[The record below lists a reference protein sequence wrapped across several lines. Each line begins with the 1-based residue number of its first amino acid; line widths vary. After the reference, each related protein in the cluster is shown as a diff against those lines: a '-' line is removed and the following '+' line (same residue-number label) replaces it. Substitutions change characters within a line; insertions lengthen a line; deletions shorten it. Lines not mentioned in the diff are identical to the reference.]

1 MRLEAAVMLPTMLL
15 IKHPLPDSVIYR
27 LFEDAYVKAFRNDF
41 KVVVAEGACDLDELC
56 DRHQPDLLGFIGA
69 YLPLPGDLR
78 TQVSNAH
85 SHPQIPRIGIALG
98 DGFCTIRPSFF
109 HNMEQWGC
117 DTWFGLTQVLQEQ
130 TPDVAGHTFGLPH
143 LFDEEIFFDQNLERD
158 IEFAIFGELSAWR
171 RWRKETTE
179 GLQRRFGDAVQIN
192 PHPGY
197 TKSSGVGVHGHHY
210 AARICRSRYS
220 IADGTIF
227 HYLLRKH
234 LEIPACGAVLI
245 SEPIP
250 TLEEYGFQDMVNCVI
265 GAGDDLL
272 DRLELVRKSPELYA
286 QIATAGNR
294 LVHERHSAKA
304 NRILGRWFEAHK
316 ALKPGQTLI
325 QHGTFGAFEA
335 VSDGRQGVI
344 PAYMQLPDELAEMT
358 SAAEASYRSGQLDQ
372 CLTQVNAMLA
382 IKQEYAP
389 ARLLMV
395 RLLLRAGR
403 LDLASQEY
411 HGLFLFTWAARYYGG
426 WEPDPVELAWWI
438 MVKLCQRDFHT
449 ANGLLA
455 QYAAVRHVELRRV
468 KWLAESL
475 QGRTQTAPAEKLPT
489 DRCSVAVHLHASF
502 TDWLSEALGILN
514 TCWSQSMVSQ
524 PAEKAS

>member
-1 MRLEAAVMLPTMLL
+1 MLPTLL
-15 IKHPLPDSVIYR
+15 LFRHPLPDSVIGK
-27 LFEDAYVKAFRNDF
+27 LFEDAYVKSFRNDF
-41 KVVVAEGACDLDELC
+41 NVVIAEGDCDLDQLC
-56 DRHQPDLLGFIGA
+56 DQHKPDLLGFVGA
-69 YLPLPGDLR
+69 YSPMTYNKR
-78 TQVSNAH
+78 TQVQNVQAH
-85 SHPQIPRIGIALG
+85 PALPRIGIFLG
-98 DGFCTIRPSFF
+98 DGFCTVRPSFF
-109 HNMEQWGC
+109 SDMERWGC
-117 DTWFGLTQVLQEQ
+117 DTWFGATHSLLEQ
-130 TPDVAGHTFGLPH
+130 TPDVAGRTFGLPH
-143 LFDEEIFFDQNLERD
+143 LFDEEIFFDQKLERD
-158 IEFAIFGELSAWR
+158 IEFAIFGELAEWR

-197 TKSSGVGVHGHHY
+197 GQDAGVGVLGHHY
-210 AARICRSRYS
+210 AARICKTRYS
-220 IADGTIF
+220 IADGTLF

-245 SEPIP
+245 SEPMP
-250 TLEEYGFQDMVNCVI
+250 TLEEYGFKDMVNCVV

-272 DRLELVRKSPELYA
+272 DRLEMLRKSHELYA
-286 QIATAGNR
+286 QIASAGNR
-294 LVHERHSAKA
+294 LVHERHSASA
-304 NRILGRWFEAHK
+304 IRILGNWFKAHK

-335 VSDGRQGVI
+335 VSDGRQGVT
-344 PAYMQLPDELAEMT
+344 PAYTQLPDELAAMT
-358 SAAEASYRSGQLDQ
+358 DAAEASYRDGQLDQ
-372 CLTQVNAMLA
+372 CLNQVNAMLA
-382 IKQEYAP
+382 IKPEYAP

-411 HGLFLFTWAARYYGG
+411 HGLFLFTWGAKYYGG

-438 MVKLCQRDFHT
+438 MVKLCQRDFAT

-455 QYAAVRHVELRRV
+455 QYAGMRHVEMRRV
-468 KWLAESL
+468 RWLAASL
-475 QGRTQTAPAEKLPT
+475 QGLKQPAPAEKLPT
-489 DRCSVAVHLHASF
+489 DRCSIAVHLHPSF

-514 TCWSQSMVSQ
+514 TCWSQSMTSQ